1 MSRAKR
7 SAACAA
13 VVVMAAM
20 LLSVEHAQAHI
31 KLLKPQPM
39 YMENGRGDPQNSGPC
54 GGTGTRSNM
63 VSEFHP
69 GETIMVEWQ
78 ETMAHPGHYR
88 IALAKT
94 ASDLKDPDV
103 PLDGNCN
110 YEDGA
115 YDDKALVYP
124 VLADHLFPRDQA
136 AVSAPDAQ
144 RMFQQEVTLPNMTCD
159 KCVLQVIQFM
169 TVHAPPCSYYHCA
182 EVSIVGDVASE
193 SGGAGGASGAE
204 PTAPAGAPGSAGAG
218 GMGGMTLASGMTG
231 APSSSAAGMTAGPM
245 ASPAAASTGNGG
257 NGAPSPL
264 PPTPAA
270 TMAPAAPSLPAPAA
284 AGASEQGGCSA
295 VGDPTP
301 ANAAAFALVVLV
313 GLRRRRLY
321 ATA

>member
-1 MSRAKR
+1 MSGAKR
-7 SAACAA
+7 CAGCAA
-13 VVVMAAM
+13 VIVMAATW
-20 LLSVEHAQAHI
+20 LLTEHAQAHI

-39 YMENGRGDPQNSGPC
+39 YTENGRGDPQNSGPC
-54 GGTGTRSNM
+54 GGVGTRSDV

-69 GETIMVEWQ
+69 GEKIKVEWQ

-110 YEDGA
+110 YQDGA

-144 RMFQQEVTLPNMTCD
+144 RMFSQEVTLPNMTCD

-182 EVSIVGDVASE
+182 EVSIVGDVVAE
-193 SGGAGGASGAE
+193 AGGAGGSTGVG
-204 PTAPAGAPGSAGAG
+204 PAAAASAGAG
-218 GMGGMTLASGMTG
+218 GMGGMTLATGTTGTPPSGSGPM
-231 APSSSAAGMTAGPM
+231 SAGMSATPM
-245 ASPAAASTGNGG
+245 ATGSGG
-257 NGAPSPL
+257 NAAPSPL
-264 PPTPAA
+264 PAAPASTTAVMTPA
-270 TMAPAAPSLPAPAA
+270 AAPSLPAPAA
-284 AGASEQGGCSA
+284 SSASEQGGCSA
-295 VGDPTP
+295 VGAPTP
-301 ANAAAFALVVLV
+301 ANAAVFALLALLA
-313 GLRRRRLY
+313 LRRRRPY
-321 ATA
+321 ASA